1 MNNSIRN
8 ITIIAHVDHGK
19 TTLIDNLMKQSG
31 SFRENEIVD
40 ERLMDSGELEK
51 ERGIT
56 ILAKPA
62 SINWKNSRVNIID
75 TPGHRDFAAEV
86 ERVLSMADGA
96 LLLIDS
102 AEGVMPQTKFV
113 LAKALRQ
120 GLKPIV
126 VINKLD
132 KPDQRANEV
141 LEETFDLFVSLDANE
156 EQLDFPVLYASGRS
170 GWASKELDGPREN
183 LNPLLDLIIDQVK
196 PAEFDKSKPFAM
208 LSTLLYADSFLGRSL
223 VGRISQG
230 TAKANQQIKAINLQR
245 EKVDEGRLTKIFRY
259 EGTKKVTIDVGEAG
273 DIVVIAGLE
282 KANVADTICDLDVNE
297 PIAATP
303 IDPPTMSI
311 TITVNS
317 SPLAGIEGKKLTSTQ
332 IRDRLVLEAQN
343 NVGITFSEN
352 TGKDSFE
359 ISGRGELMLEIL
371 LTQMRREG
379 FEMTVSPPKVLFK
392 KDDNGNRLEPIEEI
406 TMDLDEEYS
415 SKVIDSMNRR
425 KGKLIDLKDTGKDKK
440 RLIFHAPTRG
450 LMGYTSRFLTLTK
463 GNGVINRIFHS
474 YGKFEG
480 EMEVRRNGALIS
492 MEKGKAVAFAIYN
505 LQARGEMF
513 VTHNDSVYAGMI
525 VGLAP
530 KPGDMI
536 INVMKGKKLTN
547 MRTQGTDENV
557 VLTPIRKMSI
567 AEQLSILN
575 GDEALEITP
584 KSCRLRKAILD
595 PHERKKSEK
604 SGAAGDMSP
613 GGTGGMGM

>member
-1 MNNSIRN
+1 MNSNIRN

-19 TTLIDNLMKQSG
+19 TTMIDSLMKQSG
-31 SFRENEIVD
+31 SFRENEIVE

-62 SINWKNSRVNIID
+62 SINWKNSRINIID

-113 LAKALRQ
+113 LSKALKQ

-126 VINKLD
+126 IINKLD
-132 KPDQRANEV
+132 KPDQRAEEV
-141 LEETFDLFVSLDANE
+141 LDETFDLFVSLDANE

-170 GWASKELDGPREN
+170 GWASKEVDGLKEN
-183 LNPLLDLIIDQVK
+183 LHPLLDLILEHVK
-196 PAEFDKSKPFAM
+196 PTELDDSKPFAM
-208 LSTLLYADSFLGRSL
+208 LSTLLYADTFLGRSL
-223 VGRISQG
+223 VGKISQG
-230 TAKANQQIKAINLQR
+230 TAKANQQIKAINLQG

-259 EGTKKVTIDVGEAG
+259 EGTKKVPIEVGVAG

-282 KANVADTICDLDVNE
+282 KANVADTICNLEVKD
-297 PIAATP
+297 PIPAIP

-311 TITVNS
+311 KITVNS
-317 SPLAGIEGKKLTSTQ
+317 SPFAGIEGKKLTSTQ
-332 IRDRLVLEAQN
+332 IRDRLILEAQN
-343 NVGITFSEN
+343 NVGINFSEN
-352 TGKDSFE
+352 ENNDAFE

-379 FEMTVSPPKVLFK
+379 FEMTISPPKVLYQQ
-392 KDDNGNRLEPIEEI
+392 DENGNKLEPIEEI
-406 TMDLDEEYS
+406 TIDLDEEHS

-474 YGKFEG
+474 YGKYEG
-480 EMEVRRNGALIS
+480 EMEGRRNGALIS
-492 MEKGKAVAFAIYN
+492 METGKAVAFAIFN

-513 VTHNDSVYAGMI
+513 VTHNDPVYVGMI

-530 KPGDMI
+530 KSGDLQ

-557 VLTPIRKMSI
+557 VLTPVRKMSI

-575 GDEALEITP
+575 NDEALEITP

-595 PHERKKSEK
+595 PHARKKSEK
-604 SGAAGDMSP
+604 SSASVA
-613 GGTGGMGM
+613 

>member
-1 MNNSIRN
+1 MSNNIRN

-19 TTLIDNLMKQSG
+19 TTMIDNLMKQSG
-31 SFRENEIVD
+31 SFRENEVVD

-62 SINWKNSRVNIID
+62 SIDWQNTRINIID

-113 LAKALRQ
+113 LAKALKQ

-132 KPDQRANEV
+132 KTDQRADEV
-141 LEETFDLFVSLDANE
+141 LDETFDLFVSLDANE
-156 EQLDFPVLYASGRS
+156 EQLDFPVMYASGRS
-170 GWASKELDGPREN
+170 GWADKEVDGPREN
-183 LNPLLDLIIDQVK
+183 LHPLLDLIIEHVK
-196 PAEFDKSKPFAM
+196 PAELDKTKPFAM

-223 VGRISQG
+223 VGKISQG
-230 TAKANQQIKAINLQR
+230 TAKANQPIKAINLKG

-259 EGTKKVTIDVGEAG
+259 EGTKKVPIEVGEAG

-282 KANVADTICDLDVNE
+282 KANVADTICDLEVSE
-297 PIAATP
+297 PIPATP

-311 TITVNS
+311 TISVNS
-317 SPLAGIEGKKLTSTQ
+317 SPLAGTEGKKLTSTQ
-332 IRDRLVLEAQN
+332 IRDRLITEAQN
-343 NVGITFSEN
+343 NVGISFSQN
-352 TGKDSFE
+352 KNVDAFV

-379 FEMTVSPPKVLFK
+379 FEMTVSPPKVLYQ
-392 KDDNGNRLEPIEEI
+392 KDENGNRLEPIEEI
-406 TMDLDEEYS
+406 TVDVDEEFS
-415 SKVIDSMNRR
+415 SKIIDSMNRR
-425 KGKLIDLKDTGKDKK
+425 KGKLLDLKDTGKDKK

-463 GNGVINRIFHS
+463 GTGVINRIFHG

-480 EMEVRRNGALIS
+480 EMDGRKNGALIS
-492 MEKGKAVAFAIYN
+492 MSNGKAVAFAIFN

-513 VTHNDSVYAGMI
+513 VTHNDPVYEGMI

-536 INVMKGKKLTN
+536 INVMKGKQLTN

-557 VLTPIRKMSI
+557 VLTPVRQMSI
-567 AEQLSILN
+567 AEQLSMLN
-575 GDEALEITP
+575 TDEALEITP
-584 KSCRLRKAILD
+584 KSLRLRKAILN
-595 PHERKKSEK
+595 PTERKKNEK
-604 SGAAGDMSP
+604 SGTP
-613 GGTGGMGM
+613 L

>member
-1 MNNSIRN
+1 MSNNIRN

-19 TTLIDNLMKQSG
+19 TTMIDNLMKQSG

-62 SINWKNSRVNIID
+62 SIDWQGSRVNIID

-113 LAKALRQ
+113 LAKALKQ

-132 KPDQRANEV
+132 KADQRANEV
-141 LEETFDLFVSLDANE
+141 LDETFDLFVSLDANE

-170 GWASKELDGPREN
+170 GWASNEVDGPREN
-183 LNPLLDLIIDQVK
+183 LHPLLDLIMEHVK
-196 PAEFDKSKPFAM
+196 PAELDKTKPFAM

-230 TAKANQQIKAINLQR
+230 TAKANQSIKAINLKG
-245 EKVDEGRLTKIFRY
+245 EKVDEGKLTKIFRY
-259 EGTKKVTIDVGEAG
+259 EGTKKVPIEIGEAG

-282 KANVADTICDLDVNE
+282 KANVADTICDPEVNE
-297 PIAATP
+297 PIPATP

-311 TITVNS
+311 TVSVNS
-317 SPLAGIEGKKLTSTQ
+317 SPLAGTEGKKLTSTQ

-343 NVGITFSEN
+343 NVGITFSQN
-352 TGKDSFE
+352 DNVDSFV

-379 FEMTVSPPKVLFK
+379 FEMTVSPPKVLYQQ
-392 KDDNGNRLEPIEEI
+392 DDNGNKMEPIEEI
-406 TMDLDEEYS
+406 TVDLDEEFS
-415 SKVIDSMNRR
+415 SKIIDSMNRR
-425 KGKLIDLKDTGKDKK
+425 KGKLLDLKDTGKDKK

-463 GNGVINRIFHS
+463 GTGVINRIFHG

-480 EMEVRRNGALIS
+480 EMDGRKNGALIS
-492 MEKGKAVAFAIYN
+492 MATGKAVAFAIFN

-513 VTHNDSVYAGMI
+513 VTHNDPVYEGMI

-536 INVMKGKKLTN
+536 INVMKGKQLTN

-557 VLTPIRKMSI
+557 VLTPVRQMSI
-567 AEQLSILN
+567 AEQLSMLN
-575 GDEALEITP
+575 TDEALEITP
-584 KSCRLRKAILD
+584 KSLRLRKAILNPND
-595 PHERKKSEK
+595 RKKNEK
-604 SGAAGDMSP
+604 SGTP
-613 GGTGGMGM
+613 L

>member
-1 MNNSIRN
+1 MTTSIRN

-31 SFRENEIVD
+31 SFRENEVVD

-62 SINWKNSRVNIID
+62 SINWKDSRINIID

-113 LAKALRQ
+113 LAKALKQ

-132 KPDQRANEV
+132 KADQRADEV
-141 LEETFDLFVSLDANE
+141 LNETFDLFVSLDANE
-156 EQLDFPVLYASGRS
+156 EQLDFPVIYASGRS
-170 GWASKELDGPREN
+170 GWASKEIDGPREN
-183 LNPLLDLIIDQVK
+183 LNPLLDLVIDHVK
-196 PAEFDKSKPFAM
+196 PAEFDKTKPFAM

-230 TAKANQQIKAINLQR
+230 TAKANQQIKAINLDG

-259 EGTKKVTIDVGEAG
+259 EGTKKVPIEVGEAG

-282 KANVADTICDLDVNE
+282 KANVADTICDTEVDT
-297 PIAATP
+297 PIQATP

-311 TITVNS
+311 KITVNS
-317 SPLAGIEGKKLTSTQ
+317 SPLAGTEGKKLTSTQ
-332 IRDRLVLEAQN
+332 IRERLVQEAQN
-343 NVGITFSEN
+343 NVGISFSEN
-352 TGKDSFE
+352 ENKDSFE

-379 FEMTVSPPKVLFK
+379 FEMTVSPPRVLFQK
-392 KDDNGNRLEPIEEI
+392 NENGEKLEPIEEI
-406 TMDLDEEYS
+406 TIDLDEEFS
-415 SKVIDSMNRR
+415 SKVIDSMNKR
-425 KGKLIDLKDTGKDKK
+425 KGKLIDLKDTGKNKK

-463 GNGVINRIFHS
+463 GTGVINRIFHS

-480 EMEVRRNGALIS
+480 DMEGRRNGALIS
-492 MEKGKAVAFAIYN
+492 MEQGKAVAFAIYN

-513 VTHNDSVYAGMI
+513 VTHNDPVYSGMI
-525 VGLAP
+525 VGLSP

-557 VLTPIRKMSI
+557 VLTPVRKMSI
-567 AEQLSILN
+567 AEQLSMLN
-575 GDEALEITP
+575 SDEALEITP
-584 KSCRLRKAILD
+584 NSCRLRKAVLD
-595 PHERKKSEK
+595 PHERKKLSKLTEA
-604 SGAAGDMSP
+604 S
-613 GGTGGMGM
+613 

>member
-1 MNNSIRN
+1 MSNNIRN

-19 TTLIDNLMKQSG
+19 TTMIDNLMKQSG
-31 SFRENEIVD
+31 SFRDNEVVD

-62 SINWKNSRVNIID
+62 SINWQDSRVNIID

-113 LAKALRQ
+113 LAKALKQ

-132 KPDQRANEV
+132 KADQRANEV
-141 LEETFDLFVSLDANE
+141 LDETFDLFVSLDANE

-170 GWASKELDGPREN
+170 GWASKEVDGPREN
-183 LNPLLDLIIDQVK
+183 LHPLLDLIIEHVE
-196 PAEFDKSKPFAM
+196 PAKLDKTKPFAM

-230 TAKANQQIKAINLQR
+230 TAKANQPIKAINLKG
-245 EKVDEGRLTKIFRY
+245 EKVDEGKLTKIFRY
-259 EGTKKVTIDVGEAG
+259 EGTKKVPIEIGEAG

-282 KANVADTICDLDVNE
+282 KANVADTICDPELND
-297 PIAATP
+297 PIPATP

-311 TITVNS
+311 TISVNS
-317 SPLAGIEGKKLTSTQ
+317 SPLAGTEGKKLTSTQ
-332 IRDRLVLEAQN
+332 IRDRLVSEAQN
-343 NVGITFSEN
+343 NVGITFSQNEN
-352 TGKDSFE
+352 VDSFV

-379 FEMTVSPPKVLFK
+379 FEMTVSPPKVLYQ
-392 KDDNGNRLEPIEEI
+392 KDEAGNKLEPIEEI
-406 TMDLDEEYS
+406 TVDLDEEYS
-415 SKVIDSMNRR
+415 SKIIDSMNRR
-425 KGKLIDLKDTGKDKK
+425 KGKLLDLKDTGKDKK
-440 RLIFHAPTRG
+440 RLVFHAPTRG

-463 GNGVINRIFHS
+463 GTGVINRIFHG

-480 EMEVRRNGALIS
+480 EMDGRKNGALIS
-492 MEKGKAVAFAIYN
+492 MSTGKAVAFAIFN

-513 VTHNDSVYAGMI
+513 VTHNDPVYEGMI
-525 VGLAP
+525 VGLTP

-536 INVMKGKKLTN
+536 INVMKGKQLTN

-557 VLTPIRKMSI
+557 VLTPVRQMSI
-567 AEQLSILN
+567 AEQLSMLN
-575 GDEALEITP
+575 TDEALEITQ
-584 KSCRLRKAILD
+584 KSLRLRKAILN
-595 PHERKKSEK
+595 PHDRKRSEK
-604 SGAAGDMSP
+604 SGTAA
-613 GGTGGMGM
+613 

>member
-259 EGTKKVTIDVGEAG
+259 EGTKKVPIDVGEAG
-273 DIVVIAGLE
+273 DIVIIAGLE
-282 KANVADTICDLDVNE
+282 RANVADTICDLDVNE

-480 EMEVRRNGALIS
+480 EMEGRRNGALIS

-604 SGAAGDMSP
+604 SGAAGSIPP
-613 GGTGGMGM
+613 GGMGGMGM

>member
-1 MNNSIRN
+1 MSNNIRN

-19 TTLIDNLMKQSG
+19 TTMIDNLMKQSG
-31 SFRENEIVD
+31 SFRENEVVD

-62 SINWKNSRVNIID
+62 SIDWQGTRVNIID

-113 LAKALRQ
+113 LAKALKQ

-132 KPDQRANEV
+132 KADQRANEV
-141 LEETFDLFVSLDANE
+141 LDETFDLFVSLDANE
-156 EQLDFPVLYASGRS
+156 EQLDFPVMYASGRS
-170 GWASKELDGPREN
+170 GWADKEVDGPREN
-183 LNPLLDLIIDQVK
+183 LHPLLDLIIEHVK
-196 PAEFDKSKPFAM
+196 PAKLDKTKPFAM

-223 VGRISQG
+223 VGKISQG
-230 TAKANQQIKAINLQR
+230 TAKANQPIKAINLKG

-259 EGTKKVTIDVGEAG
+259 EGTKKVPIEVGEAG

-282 KANVADTICDLDVNE
+282 KANVADTICDLEVND
-297 PIAATP
+297 PLPATP

-311 TITVNS
+311 TISVNS
-317 SPLAGIEGKKLTSTQ
+317 SPLAGTEGKKLTSTQ
-332 IRDRLVLEAQN
+332 IRDRLVTEAQN
-343 NVGITFSEN
+343 NVGISFSQN
-352 TGKDSFE
+352 ANVDAFV

-379 FEMTVSPPKVLFK
+379 FEMTVSPPKVLYQ

-406 TMDLDEEYS
+406 TVDVDEEFS
-415 SKVIDSMNRR
+415 SKIIDSMNRR
-425 KGKLIDLKDTGKDKK
+425 KGKLLDLKDTGKDKK

-463 GNGVINRIFHS
+463 GTGVINRIFHG

-480 EMEVRRNGALIS
+480 EMDGRKNGALIS
-492 MEKGKAVAFAIYN
+492 MANGKAVAFAIFN

-513 VTHNDSVYAGMI
+513 VTHNDPVYEGMI

-536 INVMKGKKLTN
+536 INVMKGKQLTN

-557 VLTPIRKMSI
+557 VLTPVRQMSI
-567 AEQLSILN
+567 AEQLSMLN
-575 GDEALEITP
+575 TDEALEITP
-584 KSCRLRKAILD
+584 KSLRLRKAILNPND
-595 PHERKKSEK
+595 RKKNEK
-604 SGAAGDMSP
+604 SGTP
-613 GGTGGMGM
+613 L

>member
-1 MNNSIRN
+1 MPNNIRN

-19 TTLIDNLMKQSG
+19 TTMIDNLMKQSG
-31 SFRENEIVD
+31 SFRENEVVD

-62 SINWKNSRVNIID
+62 SIDWQGSRINIID

-113 LAKALRQ
+113 LAKALKQ
-120 GLKPIV
+120 GLRPIV

-132 KPDQRANEV
+132 KADQRADEV
-141 LEETFDLFVSLDANE
+141 LDETFDLFVSLDANE

-170 GWASKELDGPREN
+170 GWASKEVDGPREN
-183 LNPLLDLIIDQVK
+183 LHPLLDLIIEHVN
-196 PAEFDKSKPFAM
+196 PAELDKTKPFAM

-223 VGRISQG
+223 VGKISQG
-230 TAKANQQIKAINLQR
+230 TAKANQAIKAINLKG

-259 EGTKKVTIDVGEAG
+259 EGTKKVPIEVGEAG
-273 DIVVIAGLE
+273 DIVIIAGLE
-282 KANVADTICDLDVNE
+282 KANVADTICDPEVNE
-297 PIAATP
+297 PLPATP

-311 TITVNS
+311 TISVNS
-317 SPLAGIEGKKLTSTQ
+317 SPLAGTEGKKLTSTQ
-332 IRDRLVLEAQN
+332 IKDRLISEAQN
-343 NVGITFSEN
+343 NVGITFSQN
-352 TGKDSFE
+352 ANVDSFV

-379 FEMTVSPPKVLFK
+379 FEMTVSPPKVLYQQ
-392 KDDNGNRLEPIEEI
+392 DESGNKLEPIEEI
-406 TMDLDEEYS
+406 TVDLDEEFS
-415 SKVIDSMNRR
+415 SKIIDSMNRR
-425 KGKLIDLKDTGKDKK
+425 KGKLLDLKDTGKDKK

-463 GNGVINRIFHS
+463 GTGVINRIFHGF
-474 YGKFEG
+474 GKFEG
-480 EMEVRRNGALIS
+480 EMDGRKNGALIS
-492 MEKGKAVAFAIYN
+492 MSNGKAVAFAIFN

-513 VTHNDSVYAGMI
+513 VSHNDPVYEGMI

-530 KPGDMI
+530 KAGDMI
-536 INVMKGKKLTN
+536 INVMKGKQLTN

-557 VLTPIRKMSI
+557 VLTPVRQMSI
-567 AEQLSILN
+567 AEQLSMLN
-575 GDEALEITP
+575 TDEALEITP
-584 KSCRLRKAILD
+584 KSLRLRKAILNPND
-595 PHERKKSEK
+595 RKKNEK
-604 SGAAGDMSP
+604 SSTP
-613 GGTGGMGM
+613 L

>member
-1 MNNSIRN
+1 MSNNIRN

-19 TTLIDNLMKQSG
+19 TTMIDNLMKQSG
-31 SFRENEIVD
+31 SFRDNEVVD

-62 SINWKNSRVNIID
+62 SINWQDTRVNIID

-113 LAKALRQ
+113 LAKALKQ

-132 KPDQRANEV
+132 KADQRANEV
-141 LEETFDLFVSLDANE
+141 LDETFDLFVSLDANE

-170 GWASKELDGPREN
+170 GWASKEVDGPREN
-183 LNPLLDLIIDQVK
+183 LHPLLDLIIEHVK
-196 PAEFDKSKPFAM
+196 PAELDKTKPFAM

-230 TAKANQQIKAINLQR
+230 TAKANQPIKAINLKG
-245 EKVDEGRLTKIFRY
+245 EKVDEGKLTKIFRY
-259 EGTKKVTIDVGEAG
+259 EGTKKVPIEIGEAG

-282 KANVADTICDLDVNE
+282 KANVADTICDPELNE
-297 PIAATP
+297 PISATP

-311 TITVNS
+311 TISVNS
-317 SPLAGIEGKKLTSTQ
+317 SPLAGTEGKKLTSTQ
-332 IRDRLVLEAQN
+332 IRDRLVSEAQN
-343 NVGITFSEN
+343 NVGITFSQN
-352 TGKDSFE
+352 TNVDSFV

-379 FEMTVSPPKVLFK
+379 FEMTVSPPKVLFQ
-392 KDDNGNRLEPIEEI
+392 KDEAGNKLEPIEEI
-406 TMDLDEEYS
+406 TVDLDEEFS
-415 SKVIDSMNRR
+415 SKIIDSMNRR
-425 KGKLIDLKDTGKDKK
+425 KGKLLDLKDTGKDKK
-440 RLIFHAPTRG
+440 RLVFHAPTRG

-463 GNGVINRIFHS
+463 GTGVINRIFHG

-480 EMEVRRNGALIS
+480 EMDGRKNGALIS
-492 MEKGKAVAFAIYN
+492 MSTGKAVAFAIFN

-513 VTHNDSVYAGMI
+513 VTHNDPVYEGMI
-525 VGLAP
+525 VGLTP

-536 INVMKGKKLTN
+536 INVMKGKQLTN

-557 VLTPIRKMSI
+557 VLTPVRQMSI
-567 AEQLSILN
+567 AEQLSMLN
-575 GDEALEITP
+575 TDEALEITP
-584 KSCRLRKAILD
+584 KSLRLRKAILN

-604 SGAAGDMSP
+604 SGAAA
-613 GGTGGMGM
+613 

>member
-1 MNNSIRN
+1 
-8 ITIIAHVDHGK
+8 
-19 TTLIDNLMKQSG
+19 
-31 SFRENEIVD
+31 
-40 ERLMDSGELEK
+40 MDSGELEK

-62 SINWKNSRVNIID
+62 SIDWQGTRVNIID

-113 LAKALRQ
+113 LAKALKQ

-132 KPDQRANEV
+132 KADQRANEV
-141 LEETFDLFVSLDANE
+141 LDETFDLFVSLDANE
-156 EQLDFPVLYASGRS
+156 EQLDFPVMYASGRS
-170 GWASKELDGPREN
+170 GWADKEVDGPREN
-183 LNPLLDLIIDQVK
+183 LHPLLDLIIEHVK
-196 PAEFDKSKPFAM
+196 PADLDKTKPFAM

-223 VGRISQG
+223 VGKISQG
-230 TAKANQQIKAINLQR
+230 TAKANQPIKAINLKG

-259 EGTKKVTIDVGEAG
+259 EGTKKVPIEVGEAG

-282 KANVADTICDLDVNE
+282 KANVADTICDLEVND
-297 PIAATP
+297 PLPATP

-311 TITVNS
+311 TISVNS
-317 SPLAGIEGKKLTSTQ
+317 SPLAGTEGKKLTSTQ
-332 IRDRLVLEAQN
+332 IRDRLVTEAQN
-343 NVGITFSEN
+343 NVGISFSQN
-352 TGKDSFE
+352 ANVDAFV

-379 FEMTVSPPKVLFK
+379 FEMTVSPPKVLYQ

-406 TMDLDEEYS
+406 TVDVDEEFS
-415 SKVIDSMNRR
+415 SKIIDSMNRR
-425 KGKLIDLKDTGKDKK
+425 KGKLLDLKDTGKDKK

-463 GNGVINRIFHS
+463 GTGVINRIFHG

-480 EMEVRRNGALIS
+480 EMDGRKNGALIS
-492 MEKGKAVAFAIYN
+492 MANGKAVAFAIFN

-513 VTHNDSVYAGMI
+513 VTHNDPVYEGMI

-536 INVMKGKKLTN
+536 INVMKGKQLTN

-557 VLTPIRKMSI
+557 VLTPVRQMSI
-567 AEQLSILN
+567 AEQLSMLN
-575 GDEALEITP
+575 TDEALEITP
-584 KSCRLRKAILD
+584 KSLRLRKAILNPND
-595 PHERKKSEK
+595 RKKNEK
-604 SGAAGDMSP
+604 SGTP
-613 GGTGGMGM
+613 L

>member
-102 AEGVMPQTKFV
+102 TEGVMPQTKFV

-230 TAKANQQIKAINLQR
+230 TAKANQQIKAINLQG

-604 SGAAGDMSP
+604 SRAAGSISS
-613 GGTGGMGM
+613 GGMGGMGM

>member
-1 MNNSIRN
+1 MNNSILN

-102 AEGVMPQTKFV
+102 TEGVMPQTKFV

-230 TAKANQQIKAINLQR
+230 TAKANQRIKAINLQG

-332 IRDRLVLEAQN
+332 IRDRLALEAQN

-557 VLTPIRKMSI
+557 VLTPVRKMSI

-613 GGTGGMGM
+613 GGMGGMGM

>member
-1 MNNSIRN
+1 MANNIRN

-19 TTLIDNLMKQSG
+19 TTIIDSMMKQSG
-31 SFRENEIVD
+31 VFRINEEVE

-62 SINWKNSRVNIID
+62 SINWKDSRINIID

-113 LAKALRQ
+113 LAKALKQ
-120 GLKPIV
+120 GLRPIV
-126 VINKLD
+126 IINKLD
-132 KPDQRANEV
+132 RSDQRADEV
-141 LEETFDLFVSLDANE
+141 LNETFDLFVSLDANE
-156 EQLDFPVLYASGRS
+156 KQLDFPVLYASGRS
-170 GWASKELDGPREN
+170 GWASKKIDGPREN
-183 LNPLLDLIIDQVK
+183 LHPLLDLILEHVK
-196 PAEFDKSKPFAM
+196 PDDLDKKKPFAM

-223 VGRISQG
+223 VGKISQG
-230 TAKANQQIKAINLQR
+230 TAKANQQIKAINLQG

-259 EGTKKVTIDVGEAG
+259 EGTKKVPIEVGEAG

-282 KANVADTICDLDVNE
+282 KANVADTICNLEVNQ
-297 PIAATP
+297 PISATP

-311 TITVNS
+311 KVTVNS

-332 IRDRLVLEAQN
+332 IRSRLILEAEN
-343 NVGITFSEN
+343 NVGINFSEN
-352 TGKDSFE
+352 QDRDAFE

-379 FEMTVSPPKVLFK
+379 FEMTVSPPRVLFRK
-392 KDDNGNRLEPIEEI
+392 NKNGDKLEPIEEI

-415 SKVIDSMNRR
+415 SRVIDSMNKR

-463 GNGVINRIFHS
+463 GTGVINRIFHS
-474 YGKFEG
+474 YGKYEG
-480 EMEVRRNGALIS
+480 EMHGRRNGALIS
-492 MEKGKAVAFAIYN
+492 MEKGKAVAFAIFN

-513 VTHNDSVYAGMI
+513 VTHNDPVYAGMI

-557 VLTPIRKMSI
+557 VLTPVRKMSI
-567 AEQLSILN
+567 AEQLSMLN
-575 GDEALEITP
+575 SDEALEITP
-584 KSCRLRKAILD
+584 KSCRLRKAILN

-604 SGAAGDMSP
+604 SGATAN
-613 GGTGGMGM
+613 

>member
-1 MNNSIRN
+1 MSNNIRN

-19 TTLIDNLMKQSG
+19 TTMIDNLMKQSG
-31 SFRENEIVD
+31 SFRENEVVD

-62 SINWKNSRVNIID
+62 SIDWQNTRINIID

-113 LAKALRQ
+113 LAKALKQ

-132 KPDQRANEV
+132 KTDQRADEV
-141 LEETFDLFVSLDANE
+141 LDETFDLFVSLDANE
-156 EQLDFPVLYASGRS
+156 EQLDFPVMYASGRS
-170 GWASKELDGPREN
+170 GWADKEVDGPREN
-183 LNPLLDLIIDQVK
+183 LHPLLDLIIEHVK
-196 PAEFDKSKPFAM
+196 PAELDKTKPFAM

-223 VGRISQG
+223 VGKISQG
-230 TAKANQQIKAINLQR
+230 TAKANQPIKAINLKG

-259 EGTKKVTIDVGEAG
+259 EGTKKVPIEVGEAG

-282 KANVADTICDLDVNE
+282 KANVADTICDLEVSE
-297 PIAATP
+297 PIPATP

-311 TITVNS
+311 TISVNS
-317 SPLAGIEGKKLTSTQ
+317 SPLAGTEGKKLTSTQ
-332 IRDRLVLEAQN
+332 IRDRLITEAQN
-343 NVGITFSEN
+343 NVGISFSQNENVDTFI
-352 TGKDSFE
+352 

-379 FEMTVSPPKVLFK
+379 FEMTVSPPKVLYQ
-392 KDDNGNRLEPIEEI
+392 KDENGNRLEPIEEI
-406 TMDLDEEYS
+406 TVDVDEEFS
-415 SKVIDSMNRR
+415 SKIIDSMNRR
-425 KGKLIDLKDTGKDKK
+425 KGKLLDLKDTGKDKK

-463 GNGVINRIFHS
+463 GTGVINRIFHG

-480 EMEVRRNGALIS
+480 EMDGRKNGALIS
-492 MEKGKAVAFAIYN
+492 MSNGKAVAFAIFN

-513 VTHNDSVYAGMI
+513 VTHNDPVYEGMI

-536 INVMKGKKLTN
+536 INVMKGKQLTN

-557 VLTPIRKMSI
+557 VLTPVRQMSI
-567 AEQLSILN
+567 AEQLSMLN
-575 GDEALEITP
+575 TDEALEITP
-584 KSCRLRKAILD
+584 KSLRLRKAILN
-595 PHERKKSEK
+595 PTERKKNEK
-604 SGAAGDMSP
+604 SGTP
-613 GGTGGMGM
+613 L

>member
-1 MNNSIRN
+1 MTTSIRN

-31 SFRENEIVD
+31 SFRENEVVD

-62 SINWKNSRVNIID
+62 SINWKDSRINIID

-113 LAKALRQ
+113 LAKALKQ

-132 KPDQRANEV
+132 KADQRADEV
-141 LEETFDLFVSLDANE
+141 LNETFDLFVSLDANE
-156 EQLDFPVLYASGRS
+156 EQLDFPVIYASGRS
-170 GWASKELDGPREN
+170 GWASNEIDGPREN
-183 LNPLLDLIIDQVK
+183 LNPLLDLVIDHVK

-230 TAKANQQIKAINLQR
+230 TAKANQQIKAINLDG

-259 EGTKKVTIDVGEAG
+259 EGTKKVPIEIGEAG

-282 KANVADTICDLDVNE
+282 KANVADTICDTEVDT
-297 PIAATP
+297 PIQATP

-311 TITVNS
+311 KITVNS
-317 SPLAGIEGKKLTSTQ
+317 SPLAGTEGKKLTSTQ
-332 IRDRLVLEAQN
+332 IRERLVQEAQN
-343 NVGITFSEN
+343 NVGISFSEN
-352 TGKDSFE
+352 ENKDSFE

-379 FEMTVSPPKVLFK
+379 FEMTVSPPRVLFQK
-392 KDDNGNRLEPIEEI
+392 NENGEKLEPIEEI
-406 TMDLDEEYS
+406 TMDLDEEFS
-415 SKVIDSMNRR
+415 SKVIDSMNKR
-425 KGKLIDLKDTGKDKK
+425 KGKLIDLKDTGKNKK

-463 GNGVINRIFHS
+463 GTGVINRIFHS

-480 EMEVRRNGALIS
+480 DMEGRRNGALIS
-492 MEKGKAVAFAIYN
+492 MEQGKAVAFAIYN

-513 VTHNDSVYAGMI
+513 VTHNDPVYSGMI
-525 VGLAP
+525 VGLSP

-557 VLTPIRKMSI
+557 VLTPVRKMSI
-567 AEQLSILN
+567 AEQLSMLN
-575 GDEALEITP
+575 SDEALEITP
-584 KSCRLRKAILD
+584 NSCRLRKAVLD
-595 PHERKKSEK
+595 PHERKKLSKLSEA
-604 SGAAGDMSP
+604 S
-613 GGTGGMGM
+613 

>member
-1 MNNSIRN
+1 MSNNIRN

-31 SFRENEIVD
+31 SFRENEVVD

-62 SINWKNSRVNIID
+62 SINWKDSRINIID

-113 LAKALRQ
+113 LSKALKQ

-132 KPDQRANEV
+132 KTDQRANEV
-141 LEETFDLFVSLDANE
+141 LDETFDLFVSLDANE
-156 EQLDFPVLYASGRS
+156 DQLDFPVIYASGRS
-170 GWASKELDGPREN
+170 GWASNEIDGSREN
-183 LNPLLDLIIDQVK
+183 LNPLLDLIIEHVK
-196 PAEFDKSKPFAM
+196 PAKFDNSKPFAM
-208 LSTLLYADSFLGRSL
+208 LSTLLYADNFLGRSL

-230 TAKANQQIKAINLQR
+230 TAKANQQIKAINLKG
-245 EKVDEGRLTKIFRY
+245 EKIDEGRLTKIFRY
-259 EGTKKVTIDVGEAG
+259 EGTKKVPIEIGEAG

-282 KANVADTICDLDVNE
+282 KANVADTICDLEVIE
-297 PIAATP
+297 PIKATP

-311 TITVNS
+311 KITVNS
-317 SPLAGIEGKKLTSTQ
+317 SPLAGTEGKKLTSTQ
-332 IRDRLVLEAQN
+332 IRERLVSEAQN

-352 TGKDSFE
+352 NNKDSFE

-379 FEMTVSPPKVLFK
+379 FEMTVSPPKVLFQK
-392 KDDNGNRLEPIEEI
+392 NENEEKLEPIEEI
-406 TMDLDEEYS
+406 TMDLEEEYS

-425 KGKLIDLKDTGKDKK
+425 KGKLIDLKDTGKNKK
-440 RLIFHAPTRG
+440 RLVFHAPTRG

-463 GNGVINRIFHS
+463 GTGVINRIFHS

-480 EMEVRRNGALIS
+480 EMEGRRNGALIS
-492 MEKGKAVAFAIYN
+492 MEQGKAVAFAIFN

-513 VTHNDSVYAGMI
+513 ITHNDPVYEGMI
-525 VGLAP
+525 VGLSP

-557 VLTPIRKMSI
+557 VLTPVRKMSI
-567 AEQLSILN
+567 AEQLSMLN
-575 GDEALEITP
+575 TDEALEITP
-584 KSCRLRKAILD
+584 SSCRLRKAILN
-595 PHERKKSEK
+595 PHERKRIEK
-604 SGAAGDMSP
+604 SASAA
-613 GGTGGMGM
+613 

>member
-1 MNNSIRN
+1 MSNNIRN

-19 TTLIDNLMKQSG
+19 TTMIDNLMKQSG
-31 SFRENEIVD
+31 SFRDNEVVD

-62 SINWKNSRVNIID
+62 SINWKDSRINIID

-113 LAKALRQ
+113 LAKALKQ

-132 KPDQRANEV
+132 KADQRANEV
-141 LEETFDLFVSLDANE
+141 LDETFDLFVSLDANE

-170 GWASKELDGPREN
+170 GWASKEVDGPREN
-183 LNPLLDLIIDQVK
+183 LHPLLDLIIEHVK
-196 PAEFDKSKPFAM
+196 PAELDKTKPFAM

-230 TAKANQQIKAINLQR
+230 TAKANQPIKAINLKG
-245 EKVDEGRLTKIFRY
+245 EKVDEGKLTKIFRY
-259 EGTKKVTIDVGEAG
+259 EGTKKVPIEIGEAG

-282 KANVADTICDLDVNE
+282 KANVADTICDPELNE
-297 PIAATP
+297 PISATP

-311 TITVNS
+311 TISVNS
-317 SPLAGIEGKKLTSTQ
+317 SPLAGTEGKKLTSTQ
-332 IRDRLVLEAQN
+332 IRDRLVSEAQN
-343 NVGITFSEN
+343 NVGITFSQN
-352 TGKDSFE
+352 TNVDSFV

-379 FEMTVSPPKVLFK
+379 FEMTVSPPKVLFQ
-392 KDDNGNRLEPIEEI
+392 KDEAGNKLEPIEEI
-406 TMDLDEEYS
+406 TVDLDEEFS
-415 SKVIDSMNRR
+415 SKIIDSMNRR
-425 KGKLIDLKDTGKDKK
+425 KGKLLDLKDTGKDKK
-440 RLIFHAPTRG
+440 RLVFHAPTRG

-463 GNGVINRIFHS
+463 GTGVINRIFHG

-480 EMEVRRNGALIS
+480 EMDGRKNGALIS
-492 MEKGKAVAFAIYN
+492 MSTGKAVAFAIFN

-513 VTHNDSVYAGMI
+513 VTHNDPVYEGMI
-525 VGLAP
+525 VGLTP

-536 INVMKGKKLTN
+536 INVMKGKQLTN

-557 VLTPIRKMSI
+557 VLTPVRQMSI
-567 AEQLSILN
+567 AEQLSMLN
-575 GDEALEITP
+575 TDEALEITP
-584 KSCRLRKAILD
+584 KSLRLRKAILN

-604 SGAAGDMSP
+604 SGAAA
-613 GGTGGMGM
+613 

>member
-1 MNNSIRN
+1 MANNIRN

-19 TTLIDNLMKQSG
+19 TTMIDNLMKQSG
-31 SFRENEIVD
+31 SFRENEVVD

-62 SINWKNSRVNIID
+62 SIDWQGSRVNIID

-113 LAKALRQ
+113 LAKALKQ
-120 GLKPIV
+120 GLRPIV

-132 KPDQRANEV
+132 KADQRADEV
-141 LEETFDLFVSLDANE
+141 LDETFDLFVSLDANE

-170 GWASKELDGPREN
+170 GWASKEVDGPREN
-183 LNPLLDLIIDQVK
+183 LHPLLDLIIEHVN
-196 PAEFDKSKPFAM
+196 PAELDKTKPFAM

-223 VGRISQG
+223 VGKISQG
-230 TAKANQQIKAINLQR
+230 TAKANQPIKAINLKG

-259 EGTKKVTIDVGEAG
+259 EGTKKVPIEVGEAG
-273 DIVVIAGLE
+273 DIVIIAGLE
-282 KANVADTICDLDVNE
+282 KANVADTICDPEVNE
-297 PIAATP
+297 PLPATP

-311 TITVNS
+311 TISVNS
-317 SPLAGIEGKKLTSTQ
+317 SPLAGTEGKKLTSTQ
-332 IRDRLVLEAQN
+332 IKDRLISEAQN
-343 NVGITFSEN
+343 NVGITFSQN
-352 TGKDSFE
+352 ANVDSFV

-379 FEMTVSPPKVLFK
+379 FEMTVSPPKVLYQQ
-392 KDDNGNRLEPIEEI
+392 DESGNKLEPIEEI
-406 TMDLDEEYS
+406 TVDLDEEFS
-415 SKVIDSMNRR
+415 SKIIDSMNRR
-425 KGKLIDLKDTGKDKK
+425 KGKLLDLKDTGKDKK

-463 GNGVINRIFHS
+463 GTGVINRIFHGF
-474 YGKFEG
+474 GKFEG
-480 EMEVRRNGALIS
+480 EMDGRKNGALIS
-492 MEKGKAVAFAIYN
+492 MSNGKAVAFAIFN

-513 VTHNDSVYAGMI
+513 VTHNDPVYEGMI

-530 KPGDMI
+530 KAGDMI
-536 INVMKGKKLTN
+536 INVMKGKQLTN

-557 VLTPIRKMSI
+557 VLTPVRQMSI
-567 AEQLSILN
+567 AEQLSMLN
-575 GDEALEITP
+575 TDEALEITP
-584 KSCRLRKAILD
+584 KSLRLRKAILNPND
-595 PHERKKSEK
+595 RKKNEK
-604 SGAAGDMSP
+604 SSTP
-613 GGTGGMGM
+613 L

>member
-1 MNNSIRN
+1 MTNNIRN

-19 TTLIDNLMKQSG
+19 TTMIDNLMKQSG
-31 SFRENEIVD
+31 SFRDNEVVD

-62 SINWKNSRVNIID
+62 SINWQDTRVNIID

-113 LAKALRQ
+113 LAKALKQ

-132 KPDQRANEV
+132 KADQRANEV
-141 LEETFDLFVSLDANE
+141 LDETFDLFVSLDANE

-170 GWASKELDGPREN
+170 GWASKEVDGPREN
-183 LNPLLDLIIDQVK
+183 LHPLLDLIIEHVK
-196 PAEFDKSKPFAM
+196 PAELDKTKPFAM

-230 TAKANQQIKAINLQR
+230 TAKANQPIKAINLKG
-245 EKVDEGRLTKIFRY
+245 EKVDEGKLTKIFRY
-259 EGTKKVTIDVGEAG
+259 EGTKKVPIEIGEAG

-282 KANVADTICDLDVNE
+282 KANVADTICDPELNE
-297 PIAATP
+297 PISATP

-311 TITVNS
+311 TISVNS
-317 SPLAGIEGKKLTSTQ
+317 SPLAGTEGKKLTSTQ
-332 IRDRLVLEAQN
+332 IRDRLVSEAQN
-343 NVGITFSEN
+343 NVGITFSQN
-352 TGKDSFE
+352 TNVDSFV

-379 FEMTVSPPKVLFK
+379 FEMTVSPPKVLFQ
-392 KDDNGNRLEPIEEI
+392 KDEEGNKLEPIEEI
-406 TMDLDEEYS
+406 TVDLDEEFS
-415 SKVIDSMNRR
+415 SKIIDSMNRR
-425 KGKLIDLKDTGKDKK
+425 KGKLLDLKDTGKDKK
-440 RLIFHAPTRG
+440 RLVFHAPTRG

-463 GNGVINRIFHS
+463 GTGVINRIFHG

-480 EMEVRRNGALIS
+480 EMDGRKNGALIS
-492 MEKGKAVAFAIYN
+492 MSTGKAVAFAIFN

-513 VTHNDSVYAGMI
+513 VTHNDPVYEGMI
-525 VGLAP
+525 VGLTP

-536 INVMKGKKLTN
+536 INVMKGKQLTN

-557 VLTPIRKMSI
+557 VLTPVRQMSI
-567 AEQLSILN
+567 AEQLSMLN
-575 GDEALEITP
+575 TDEALEITP
-584 KSCRLRKAILD
+584 KSLRLRKAILN

-604 SGAAGDMSP
+604 SGAAA
-613 GGTGGMGM
+613 

>member
-86 ERVLSMADGA
+86 ERVLIMADGA

-604 SGAAGDMSP
+604 SGAAGSIPP
-613 GGTGGMGM
+613 GGMGGMGM